1 MQQQTQQSYYGT
13 GRRKTSRARAF
24 LRKGSGQ
31 ITVNSRSLDKYFGR
45 AISKMI
51 VFQPLQATDCMD
63 KVDLMITV
71 RGGGMSG
78 QAGAIRLAISR
89 ALTQLDEASGS
100 DPAAENSVRR
110 ILRKAGY
117 LTRDS
122 RKVER
127 KKVGRRKARKGT
139 QFSKR

>member
-1 MQQQTQQSYYGT
+1 MQQTQQSYYGT

-24 LRKGSGQ
+24 MKKGSGQ
-31 ITVNSRSLDKYFGR
+31 ISVNSQSLDNYFGR
-45 AISKMI
+45 AVAKMI
-51 VFQPLQATDCMD
+51 VCQPLQVTDSMD

-71 RGGGMSG
+71 KGGGMSG

-89 ALTQLDEASGS
+89 ALLQLDEAMR
-100 DPAAENSVRR
+100 P
-110 ILRKAGY
+110 ILRAEGF

-122 RKVER
+122 RIVER
-127 KKVGRRKARKGT
+127 KKVGRRKARRKR